1 MIDSPY
7 FFMKTQIT
15 SAFTTTSFRVK
26 SKMKQTNKTERK

>member
-1 MIDSPY
+1 MIGSPY

-26 SKMKQTNKTERK
+26 AKMKQANKIERK